1 MSNLNESQVLQLLQ
15 VEGIGQLEKVIL
27 PAITVQIML
36 NPSITD
42 AQLLSTEDG
51 SMKHF
56 ARKKIGF
63 FVDFVWP
70 FIEPTVDS
78 AITAAIPQA
87 RAAATPPLGDPKPLA
102 PFTIPN
108 ALTAAT
114 GGVLMN
120 SANPTTGQES
130 AL

>member
-1 MSNLNESQVLQLLQ
+1 MANITESQVLQLLQ
-15 VEGIGQLEKVIL
+15 VQGESELVKMIL

-42 AQLLSTEDG
+42 AQLLSSEDG

-70 FIEPTVDS
+70 FIEPTVDA
-78 AITAAIPQA
+78 AITAAIPPA
-87 RAAATPPLGDPKPLA
+87 RAAATPPVTQATPAAGSA
-102 PFTIPN
+102 PFPQPG
-108 ALTAAT
+108 T
-114 GGVLMN
+114 GGAV
-120 SANPTTGQES
+120 
-130 AL
+130 